1 MVYNVHMQ
9 KLISVALDVPINH
22 MFDYITENQDI
33 KVGYRVEVPFG
44 RSKRIG
50 IVLEVKIFKIQNSP
64 YKIKNVYK
72 VIDQTPLLS
81 MEIIKTCKWA
91 ATYYHYPIG
100 QVLFNALTPIHRK
113 GLTSPD
119 KKILLDRKNF
129 ETQLE
134 LNQEQSKVAKGI
146 YKSIKHHQ
154 VSVLRGI
161 TGSGKTEVYTKLA
174 TDLLQSSAQ
183 ILIMV
188 PEINLT
194 PQTVSRFNKYLDME
208 PLEYH
213 SNLTQLQKFK
223 VWQACKEEDNL
234 IIIGTRSSIFLPFN
248 NLKLLIIDEE
258 HDQSYKQSEK
268 FKYNA
273 RDIGIVRAKYFDCHV
288 VLGSATPS
296 FETIH
301 NVDIKKYNQ
310 YLLENRYFKS
320 KLPLITIVDTS
331 IDKPDEGISKVL
343 RDKMKIE
350 LKNGNKVILFIGR
363 RGFSNTVICSE
374 CKTIVKCPKCDVYMT
389 YHKNIE
395 RLICHQCELTQKLE
409 SIKACCKNIS
419 LVPLGI
425 GTQRIENKIRDLFPD
440 KNILRVDSDNISSKK
455 DLNDFI
461 KKANNNEIDIFI
473 GTQMIVKGHDFKNV
487 SLVGIINVDAGLY
500 STDFRGLEKIGQL
513 ITQVSGR
520 AGRQKNQGNV
530 IIQTNN
536 PNHEM
541 LQKILKEGY
550 KEFSIVALKQ
560 REAVNLPPYSH
571 IGMIKVCSSIKQLAK
586 VALMEAA
593 KLRRNKSIFVYGPMS
608 SKIAK
613 KNNQYYYQIIV
624 GSESSNLLSKHIT
637 KIKLYLSGIDK
648 RIKWSID
655 IDPTEQ

>member
-1 MVYNVHMQ
+1 MQ

-50 IVLEVKIFKIQNSP
+50 IVLEVQSFKMQESA
-64 YKIKNVYK
+64 YKIKK
-72 VIDQTPLLS
+72 ICKIIDETPLLS

-91 ATYYHYPIG
+91 AAYYHYPLG
-100 QVLFNALTPIHRK
+100 QVLFNAMSPIHRK
-113 GLTSPD
+113 GLLSPD
-119 KKILLDRKNF
+119 KKLLLDKKNI
-129 ETQLE
+129 EIQLE
-134 LNQEQSKVAKGI
+134 LNKEQSIVAEDIFKN
-146 YKSIKHHQ
+146 IKHHK
-154 VSVLRGI
+154 VNVLRGV
-161 TGSGKTEVYTKLA
+161 TRSGKTEVYTKLA
-174 TDLLQSSAQ
+174 TDLLQSPGQ

-194 PQTVSRFNKYLDME
+194 PQTVSRFNKYLDIE

-223 VWQACKEEDNL
+223 VWQACKEEDYL
-234 IIIGTRSSIFLPFN
+234 VVIGTRSSVFLPFN
-248 NLKLLIIDEE
+248 NLKLLIVDEE

-273 RDIGIVRAKYFDCHV
+273 RDIGIVRAKYFDCPV

-296 FETIH
+296 FETTH

-310 YLLENRYFKS
+310 YLLENRYFQS

-350 LKNGNKVILFIGR
+350 LNKSNKVILFIGR
-363 RGFSNTVICSE
+363 RGFSNTVICSK

-389 YHKNIE
+389 YHKDIE
-395 RLICHQCELTQKLE
+395 KLVCHQCESTQKFE
-409 SIKACCKNIS
+409 SIKPCCKNIS

-425 GTQRIENKIRDLFPD
+425 GTQRIENKIRNLFPD

-455 DLNDFI
+455 DLKDFI
-461 KKANNNEIDIFI
+461 KKANNNQIDIFI
-473 GTQMIVKGHDFKNV
+473 GTQMIVKGHDFNNV

-500 STDFRGLEKIGQL
+500 STDFRGLEKTGQL

-536 PNHEM
+536 PNNEM

-550 KEFSIVALKQ
+550 KKFSKIALKQ
-560 REAVNLPPYSH
+560 RKAVNLPPYSH
-571 IGMIKVCSSIKQLAK
+571 IGIIKVNSSIKQLAK
-586 VALMEAA
+586 VALAEAI
-593 KLRRNKSIFVYGPMS
+593 KLRRNKSIFVYGPTS
-608 SKIAK
+608 SKTAK

-637 KIKLYLSGIDK
+637 KIKLYLSSIDK

>member
-1 MVYNVHMQ
+1 MQ

-22 MFDYITENQDI
+22 LFDYITENQDI

-50 IVLEVKIFKIQNSP
+50 IVLDIESFKKQESA
-64 YKIKNVYK
+64 YKIKKIYK
-72 VIDQTPLLS
+72 VIDKTPLLS

-91 ATYYHYPIG
+91 AAYYHYPMG
-100 QVLFNALTPIHRK
+100 QVLFNAMSPIHRK
-113 GLTSPD
+113 GLLSPD
-119 KKILLDRKNF
+119 KKLLLDKKNI
-129 ETQLE
+129 EVRLE
-134 LNQEQSKVAKGI
+134 LNEEQSKVAKDI
-146 YKSIKHHQ
+146 YKNIKHHQ
-154 VSVLRGI
+154 VNVLRGV

-174 TDLLQSSAQ
+174 TDLLQSPAQ

-194 PQTVSRFNKYLDME
+194 PQTVSRFNKYLDIK

-234 IIIGTRSSIFLPFN
+234 VVIGTRSSVFLPFN
-248 NLKLLIIDEE
+248 NLKLLIVDEE

-273 RDIGIVRAKYFDCHV
+273 RDIGIVRAKYFDCPV

-301 NVDIKKYNQ
+301 NIDIKKYNQ
-310 YLLENRYFKS
+310 HLLENRYFQS

-350 LKNGNKVILFIGR
+350 LNKSNKVILFIGR

-389 YHKNIE
+389 YHKDIE
-395 RLICHQCELTQKLE
+395 KLVCHQCESTQRFE
-409 SIKACCKNIS
+409 SIKPCCKKIS
-419 LVPLGI
+419 LVPLGV
-425 GTQRIENKIRDLFPD
+425 GTQRIENKIRNLFPD
-440 KNILRVDSDNISSKK
+440 KNILRVDSDNISSKR
-455 DLNDFI
+455 DLKDFI

-473 GTQMIVKGHDFKNV
+473 GTQMIVKGHDFNDV

-500 STDFRGLEKIGQL
+500 STDFRGLEKTGQL

-520 AGRQKNQGNV
+520 AGRQKYQGNV

-536 PNHEM
+536 PNNEM

-550 KEFSIVALKQ
+550 KKFSKFALKQ
-560 REAVNLPPYSH
+560 RESVNLPPYSH
-571 IGMIKVCSSIKQLAK
+571 IGIIKVCSSIKQLAK
-586 VALMEAA
+586 VALVEAI
-593 KLRRNKSIFVYGPMS
+593 KLKRNKSIFVYGPTS
-608 SKIAK
+608 SKTAK

-637 KIKLYLSGIDK
+637 KIKLYLSSIDK

>member
-1 MVYNVHMQ
+1 MQ
-9 KLISVALDVPINH
+9 KIISVALDVPINQA
-22 MFDYITENQDI
+22 FEYITLNHNT
-33 KVGYRVEVPFG
+33 KVGQRVEVPFG
-44 RSKRIG
+44 RSTRIG
-50 IVLEVKIFKIQNSP
+50 VVLEIKSFNVSKSAYEIKKIHNTLDK
-64 YKIKNVYK
+64 
-72 VIDQTPLLS
+72 DPLLS
-81 MEIIKTCKWA
+81 MEVIKTCKWA
-91 ATYYHYPIG
+91 ANYYHHPIG
-100 QVLFNALTPIHRK
+100 QVIFNALTPIHRK
-113 GLTSPD
+113 GLPSPNKNLSLR
-119 KKILLDRKNF
+119 KKSI
-129 ETQLE
+129 EAQLE
-134 LNQEQSKVAKGI
+134 LNNEQSKVVNDI
-146 YKSIKHHQ
+146 HKSSGKHQ
-154 VSVLRGI
+154 VNLLRGV

-174 TDLLQSSAQ
+174 IDFLQSTAQ

-194 PQTVSRFNKYLDME
+194 PQTVSRFNKYLDIE

-223 VWQACKEEDNL
+223 VWQACREENNL
-234 IIIGTRSSIFLPFN
+234 IIIGTRSSVFLPFK

-258 HDQSYKQSEK
+258 HDQSYKQNEK

-273 RDIGIVRAKYFDCHV
+273 RDIGIVRSKYFNCPV

-310 YLLENRYFKS
+310 HLLKNRYFES

-331 IDKPDEGISKVL
+331 IDKPDEGISKIL
-343 RDKMKIE
+343 KDKMKAE

-395 RLICHQCELTQKLE
+395 RLICHKCELIKKFE
-409 SIKACCKNIS
+409 SIMPCCNDVS
-419 LVPLGI
+419 LIPLGI
-425 GTQRIENKIRDLFPD
+425 GTQRVENKIRNLFPD
-440 KNILRVDSDNISSKK
+440 KSILRVDSDNISSKK
-455 DLNDFI
+455 DLKDFI
-461 KKANNNEIDIFI
+461 ERANNNEIDIFI
-473 GTQMIVKGHDFKNV
+473 GTQMIVKGHDFNNV
-487 SLVGIINVDAGLY
+487 SLVGIINIDAGLY
-500 STDFRGLEKIGQL
+500 STDFRGLEKTGQL

-550 KEFSIVALKQ
+550 GKFSKVALKQ
-560 REAVNLPPYSH
+560 RQSVNLPPYSH
-571 IGMIKVCSSIKQLAK
+571 IGIIKVSCSIKQLAK
-586 VALMEAA
+586 MVLTEAV
-593 KLRRNKSIFVYGPMS
+593 KIRRNGSIFVYGPTS
-608 SKIAK
+608 SQTAK
-613 KNNQYYYQIIV
+613 KNNQYFYQIIV
-624 GSESSNLLSKHIT
+624 GSQSSNLLSKHIT
-637 KIKLYLSGIDK
+637 KIKLYLSSIDK
-648 RIKWSID
+648 KIKWSID